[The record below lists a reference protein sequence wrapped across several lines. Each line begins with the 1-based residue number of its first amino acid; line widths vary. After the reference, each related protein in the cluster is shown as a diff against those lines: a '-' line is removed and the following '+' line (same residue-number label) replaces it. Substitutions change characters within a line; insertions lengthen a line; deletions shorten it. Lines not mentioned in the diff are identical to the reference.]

1 MKRFNGAKVRE
12 LREKKGWSQQF
23 LGDCVNIN
31 QRTISDIELN
41 RNKTELEEWAIL
53 AFSKVFCVSKEF
65 FFDDAENIIT
75 NYKPSGSRNY
85 RPAFKLHK
93 MKLSDIRELTK
104 ARVDVFNGS
113 YYEIDDYLEVFD
125 DAEVKAIRTELAQTI
140 TSYYRN
146 NDLIDEDTE
155 TESVIVLEVEKNG

>member
-1 MKRFNGAKVRE
+1 M
-12 LREKKGWSQQF
+12 
-23 LGDCVNIN
+23 
-31 QRTISDIELN
+31 
-41 RNKTELEEWAIL
+41 
-53 AFSKVFCVSKEF
+53 FCVSKEF

-85 RPAFKLHK
+85 RTAFLSHK

-155 TESVIVLEVEKNG
+155 TESVIVLEV